1 MAFGC
6 EFLHR
11 LAGAE
16 CDTLRAEVQGV
27 RGVGRVHVT
36 VVLVDDL
43 PVLKT
48 SRAHGAEQLCIQQSA
63 GNSARPER
71 DVVQCAVGYLP
82 FHKDVAHLQASARLE
97 DAEPLAQGL
106 GLVEGQV
113 EDAVAD
119 DHVREGIGD
128 GK

>member
-16 CDTLRAEVQGV
+16 CDTLRAEVQRV
-27 RGVGRVHVT
+27 RGIGRVHIT
-36 VVLVDDL
+36 VVLVDDIAFF
-43 PVLKT
+43 KT

-63 GNSARPER
+63 GNSARPEGNII
-71 DVVQCAVGYLP
+71 QCAIGYLP
-82 FHKDVAHLQASARLE
+82 FNENIADLQSSARLE

-106 GLVEGQV
+106 GFVEGQV